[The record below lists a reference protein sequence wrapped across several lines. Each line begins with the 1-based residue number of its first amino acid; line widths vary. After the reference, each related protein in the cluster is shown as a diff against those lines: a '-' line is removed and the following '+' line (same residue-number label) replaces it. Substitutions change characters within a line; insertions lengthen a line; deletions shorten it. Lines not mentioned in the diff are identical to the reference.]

1 MCASSWSM
9 GQPMTTVAEPRS
21 LPVAPATSPPPA
33 ASAGRLVGLDA
44 FRGITV
50 AAMVLVNNPGDWNA
64 RYAALEHADW
74 NGWGPTEVIAPA
86 FLWIVGV
93 AAAFSIGR
101 RRERGEAERAIVV
114 RIVRRSVLLLL
125 IGLALAAIPRFLP
138 LLDVG
143 SLHTLRVPGTLQRIA
158 VCYLVAA
165 LALLRVDSRGRIL
178 LAAAFIA
185 GYWAL
190 MLLVPVPGHGA
201 GDLGRDGNLAQYIDH
216 LVLGSHAKWSDPL
229 GLLSTLPAIGTTL
242 LGTAAGS
249 MLRRDLGSLA
259 AVRTLLLSGVV
270 LLLIGAA
277 LAVWIPVNESLWS
290 PSFAIRMPGLASVA
304 CAACI
309 WACDVRGRRGWSRP
323 FEIYGSNA
331 LVIFVASQ
339 AFASLITAG
348 GFAAQGRSYISL
360 KGYLFNALFRPLG
373 SPEFASMC
381 YALAVVAAFYLM
393 ALVLYRQRWFVTV

>member
-1 MCASSWSM
+1 
-9 GQPMTTVAEPRS
+9 MTTVAEP
-21 LPVAPATSPPPA
+21 LPRKASPAPLPA
-33 ASAGRLVGLDA
+33 GPLSARLVGLDA

-64 RYAALEHADW
+64 RYAALGQADW
-74 NGWGPTEVIAPA
+74 NGWGLTEVIAPA

-101 RRERGEAERAIVV
+101 RRARGETERSIAG
-114 RIVRRSVLLLL
+114 RILRRAVLLLL
-125 IGLALAAIPRFLP
+125 IGLGLSAIPRVLP
-138 LLDVG
+138 LLDAE

-165 LALLRVDSRGRIL
+165 FALLRIGTRGRVL
-178 LAAAFIA
+178 LATALIA

-190 MLLVPVPGHGA
+190 MLLVPVPGQGA
-201 GDLGRDGNLAQYIDH
+201 GVIGREGNLAQYIDH

-242 LGTAAGS
+242 LGTAAGT
-249 MLRRDLGSLA
+249 MLQRDPGSPA
-259 AVRTLLLSGVV
+259 AVRMLLLSGVA
-270 LLLIGAA
+270 LLLAGAV

-290 PSFAIRMPGLASVA
+290 PSFAIRMPGLASIA

-309 WACDVRGRRGWSRP
+309 WACDVRGRRAWSRP

-331 LVIFVASQ
+331 LAIFVASQ
-339 AFASLITAG
+339 AFASLITAV
-348 GFAAQGRSYISL
+348 GFPAQGRSYISF
-360 KGYLFNALFRPLG
+360 KGFLFDAVFLPLG
-373 SPEFASMC
+373 TPEFASMC

-393 ALVLYRQRWFVTV
+393 ALVLYRRRWFLTV